1 MQNNWVLAEADQA
14 KVEQLRKELGIPAP
28 VARVLVNR
36 GVEEVGQA
44 ERFLS
49 PSLKG
54 LYPPDG
60 LADMG
65 KAVGRIL
72 LALSRKEPIW
82 IYGDY
87 DADGITSVAL
97 LKSFFESAGVRV
109 GWVIPH
115 RERDGYGFHCSLIP
129 HRPGNRGVV
138 ITADCGI
145 SDHEELAKA
154 KAMGLDVVVTDHHE
168 VPERIPEAC
177 AVINPKRSDNHYPF
191 GDLAGVGVAF
201 MLVWALARRLKE
213 MNVWPPGKEPS
224 LKSYLDLVALGTI
237 ADQASLLGENR
248 TLVRHGLVQLA
259 KGVRPGIQALVRT
272 AAMEKR
278 PLSVGSLSFQIAP
291 RMNAPGRLD
300 DASPALELLL
310 AKDFSTALELA
321 GLLEGMN
328 RRRQQIE
335 EEVFKEAEPKAW
347 EAVRRGETALVLAK
361 EGWHPGVLGIVASR
375 LVDRFGLPVVL
386 ISLQDGVGKGSA
398 RAPEGYHLMHGLK
411 SCSHLLSRFGGH
423 KMAAGLRVEAGAVEE
438 LREGLCAHA
447 REAMR
452 GRGHARVLR
461 IDDRLAPADITE
473 ELVLCLQKLEP
484 HGMGNPEP
492 VFQVDGMVISG
503 CRRVGQSHLK
513 LSLSCGSRIFDAIG
527 FGMADSFPQ
536 DPKGV
541 ARLACLPQLNDW
553 QGRSNIQ
560 LKLKDFQ
567 LI

>member
-1 MQNNWVLAEADQA
+1 MHHNWVLSKSDETC
-14 KVEQLRKELGIPAP
+14 VEQLRKELGIPTP

-36 GVEEVGQA
+36 GVEEVAQA

-49 PSLKG
+49 PSLRG
-54 LYPPDG
+54 LHPPED

-65 KAVGRIL
+65 KAVERII
-72 LALSRKEPIW
+72 LAVRRNESIW

-97 LKSFFESAGVRV
+97 LKSFFESIGVKAR
-109 GWVIPH
+109 WVIPH
-115 RERDGYGFHCSLIP
+115 RERDGYGFHCCLIP
-129 HRPGNRGVV
+129 RLGETSGLV

-145 SDHEELAKA
+145 SDHQEVVKA
-154 KAMGLDVVVTDHHE
+154 KARGLDVVITDHHE
-168 VPERIPEAC
+168 VPGILPDAC
-177 AVINPKRSDNHYPF
+177 AVINPKRQDNLYPF

-201 MLVWALARRLKE
+201 MLVWALARKLKE
-213 MNVWPPGKEPS
+213 MNLWSKGKEPS

-237 ADQASLLGENR
+237 ADQASLMGENR
-248 TLVRHGLVQLA
+248 TLVKHGLAQLA
-259 KGVRPGIQALVRT
+259 QGPRPGIQALLRT
-272 AAMEKR
+272 AALEKR
-278 PLSVGSLSFQIAP
+278 PISVGSLSFQIAP

-310 AKDFSTALELA
+310 TEDFSAGLELA

-328 RRRQQIE
+328 KKRQQIE
-335 EEVFKEAEPKAW
+335 EEVFKEAEPRAR
-347 EAVRRGETALVLAK
+347 EALKSGEAALVLAK

-386 ISLQDGVGKGSA
+386 ISLQDGMGKGSA
-398 RAPEGYHLMHGLK
+398 RAPEGYHLMQGLR
-411 SCSHLLSRFGGH
+411 SCAHLLSRFGGH

-438 LREGLCAHA
+438 LRQGLCAHA

-452 GRGHARVLR
+452 GLGQGRILR

-473 ELVLCLQKLEP
+473 ELVMCLQKLEP
-484 HGMGNPEP
+484 YGIGNPEP
-492 VFQVDGMVISG
+492 VFQLEGMSISS

-513 LSLSCGSRIFDAIG
+513 LSVSCGSKVFDAIG
-527 FGMADSFPQ
+527 FGMAESFPQ
-536 DPKGV
+536 DTRGQAK
-541 ARLACLPQLNDW
+541 LACLPQMNDW

-560 LKLKDFQ
+560 LKLKDMQ
-567 LI
+567 LL